1 MERISP
7 QIVGIFN
14 GSSKPKSVNAFLLN
28 IVLQRGIQTN
38 NRKIQVALRWF
49 ICDTPA
55 RAMLR
60 GVIGHNA
67 YASCLKYTTDGE
79 YSHAFGKMIF
89 LELDAPLRNDL
100 VFRSKIDEGHHKT
113 TSVLEDIDGLDMIKD
128 FPIGDALHLI
138 DLGIM
143 KSFLIEWKTGTL
155 NNTNAKWSAFQAQQI
170 SDYMTSCKMPVEIR

>member
-79 YSHAFGKMIF
+79 YSHAF
-89 LELDAPLRNDL
+89 DRR
-100 VFRSKIDEGHHKT
+100 RS
-113 TSVLEDIDGLDMIKD
+113 
-128 FPIGDALHLI
+128 P
-138 DLGIM
+138 
-143 KSFLIEWKTGTL
+143 
-155 NNTNAKWSAFQAQQI
+155 
-170 SDYMTSCKMPVEIR
+170 